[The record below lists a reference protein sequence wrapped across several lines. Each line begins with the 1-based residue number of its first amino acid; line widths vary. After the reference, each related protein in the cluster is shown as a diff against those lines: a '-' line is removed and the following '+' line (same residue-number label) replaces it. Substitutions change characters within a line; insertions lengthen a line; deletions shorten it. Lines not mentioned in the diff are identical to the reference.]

1 MEFNPAVVERFI
13 RAFEAVS
20 GVAHVASAADDVG
33 EKAFA
38 VIRDKQAV
46 RVALAGLPS
55 DIAQAIEAR
64 CVANGVEVVREPF
77 SASTLPGAIDAA
89 QVGITGIAFAIAQTG
104 TLVEVASNDAVRLVS
119 ALPRTHI
126 GIVRAADLVGEYSEA
141 APRVRA
147 LFAENPENCVV
158 SFMSGPSRTGDIELK
173 LTLGVHGP
181 ESAHAIVVLE

>member
-20 GVAHVASAADDVG
+20 GVAHVAGTPDDVA

-38 VIRDKQAV
+38 ILHEKQPS
-46 RVALAGLPS
+46 RIALAGLPEE
-55 DIAQAIEAR
+55 I
-64 CVANGVEVVREPF
+64 VAGVERRCAAAGIEVVKDPF
-77 SASTLPGAIDAA
+77 FSSELPAAIDAA
-89 QVGITGIAFAIAQTG
+89 QVGITGIAFAVAQTG
-104 TLVEVASNDAVRLVS
+104 TLVEIATDDATRLVS

-126 GIVRAADLVGEYSEA
+126 GIVRAADLVEQYEDA
-141 APRVRA
+141 APRIRA
-147 LFAENPENCVV
+147 LFQLHPENCVV
-158 SFMSGPSRTGDIELK
+158 SFLSGPSRTGDIELK